1 MVVYIIEKKVEHGNP
16 VTGDDYC
23 YWELDKVG
31 AGIPVAHFYTSR
43 KVAEMDA
50 KSRSEDGGE
59 RRVIALS
66 QAFLERELLKSM
78 EEE

>member
-1 MVVYIIEKKVEHGNP
+1 MIVYVIEKKVEHGSP
-16 VTGDDYC
+16 VTGEDYW

-50 KSRSEDGGE
+50 RGRFDDGIE
-59 RRVIALS
+59 WRILSLS
-66 QAFLERELLKSM
+66 QADLERELLRSM